1 MPWGSEYPPL
11 SEERKA
17 EIDRY
22 IDESYYRQLQKNEEE
37 FLEACEWFHKGEDCD
52 CKGIVKEMQDQREQW
67 WQETLKKRAGPSDE
81 TVSEVRET
89 PKEGTGPS
97 EEAVS
102 DEW

>member
-11 SEERKA
+11 SKERLA

-22 IDESYYRQLQKNEEE
+22 IDESYYQQLQKNEEE
-37 FLEACEWFHKGEDCD
+37 YLEACEWFHKGEDCD
-52 CKGIVKEMQDQREQW
+52 CKEVVKEMQDQREQW
-67 WQETLKKRAGPSDE
+67 WQETLKKRASTSEE

-89 PKEGTGPS
+89 PKEGTDPS